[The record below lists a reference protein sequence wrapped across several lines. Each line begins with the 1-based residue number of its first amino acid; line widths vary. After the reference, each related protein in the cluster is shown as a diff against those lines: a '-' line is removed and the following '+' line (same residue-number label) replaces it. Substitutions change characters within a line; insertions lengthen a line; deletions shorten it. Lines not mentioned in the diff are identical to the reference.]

1 MNLPN
6 KITIARI
13 CMIPVFALTFFLE
26 NLTFNYG
33 ISAIIFLVAALTD
46 ALDGYIARKYKL
58 ITNLGKFLDPIAD
71 KVLVAVAMILI
82 LTVKDELFSHFGDLK
97 DVVYIITTVGS
108 CVILA
113 RELIISAFRQIAA
126 TNGVILAAEKL
137 GKYKT
142 VVQDAALFVL
152 LLVADLSGSFG
163 VVCAWIG
170 FGLFVAATIL
180 TIWSGL
186 SYIYTYKHVL
196 EDENK
201 EKTEEPQEGIC
212 AE

>member
-6 KITIARI
+6 KITIVRI

-26 NLTFNYG
+26 NVTFHYG
-33 ISAIIFLVAALTD
+33 ISAIIFLIAALTD

-58 ITNLGKFLDPIAD
+58 ITNLGRFLDPIAD

-82 LTVKDELFSHFGDLK
+82 LTVKEELFSHFGELK
-97 DVVYIITTVGS
+97 DLIYIVTTIS
-108 CVILA
+108 ACVILA

-126 TNGVILAAEKL
+126 SNGVILAAEKL

-152 LLVADLSGSFG
+152 LFVADLSGAFG
-163 VVCAWIG
+163 IVCAWIG
-170 FGLFVAATIL
+170 FGLFMAATIL
-180 TIWSGL
+180 TVWSGL
-186 SYIYTYKHVL
+186 SYICTYKQVL
-196 EDENK
+196 QDENK
-201 EKTEEPQEGIC
+201 TTADNPQEGIS
-212 AE
+212 AK